1 MSIFSR
7 AVGSVLLEDD
17 EASFLSK
24 SVELVEISG
33 TSLGSSVRTFTETV
47 EVTVAGI
54 SLSQVLFVSF
64 LAWITFPMSLL
75 CSHFI

>member
-1 MSIFSR
+1 MSVFSR

-24 SVELVEISG
+24 KLVEICG

-54 SLSQVLFVSF
+54 LGTLRYGTAR
-64 LAWITFPMSLL
+64 L
-75 CSHFI
+75 